1 MLVMAKKKRA
11 RKSTFTPPTD
21 LECKGSGSARKARK
35 LPKGA
40 PNVCF
45 RVRSNPSDDRHQH
58 VAELFSGKT
67 GQSLGFIGPSC
78 TIVPT
83 PAQAESSDYLNRL
96 NTEYLLVNCIGRG
109 WAGMEHVKPFKK
121 ALKEAQKKQP
131 KGKK

>member
-1 MLVMAKKKRA
+1 MARKKRT
-11 RKSTFTPPTD
+11 RKSTFIGSSD

-35 LPKGA
+35 LPKGV
-40 PNVCF
+40 PNVCY
-45 RVRSNPSDDRHQH
+45 RVRDGEPDAWGKRH

-83 PAQAESSDYLNRL
+83 SAQAESSNKINRG
-96 NTEYLLVNCIGRG
+96 NTERLLANCIGRG
-109 WAGMEHVKPFKK
+109 WWGKEHAKPFGK

-131 KGKK
+131 KGPK